1 MYHRNIT
8 FTLRVKIEIGILK
21 VLLLHL
27 FLIAYFRLV
36 MCVCVYT
43 LCVYIYI
50 LLFEIINNLLFVWLP
65 IPS

>member
-21 VLLLHL
+21 VSLLHL
-27 FLIAYFRLV
+27 FLIGYFRLV
-36 MCVCVYT
+36 MCVCVYIM
-43 LCVYIYI
+43 YIYI
-50 LLFEIINNLLFVWLP
+50 LLFERINNLLFVWLP